1 MVAYTAALRCIL
13 ALCRTLGPTYGS
25 NAAIEWRAF
34 RLDVATNEPGSLP
47 AAIDLVV

>member
-1 MVAYTAALRCIL
+1 MGAYTAALRCIL
-13 ALCRTLGPTYGS
+13 GLCRTLGPTLRI
-25 NAAIEWRAF
+25 NAAIERRAF

>member
-1 MVAYTAALRCIL
+1 MGAYTAALHCIL
-13 ALCRTLGPTYGS
+13 ALCRTLGPTLRT
-25 NAAIEWRAF
+25 NAVIEWRAF